1 MNDQQQQMGDTDEA
15 VTADSQEHLMLSA
28 QLCVCVAKSTEQHL
42 LNARRQRV
50 G

>member
-1 MNDQQQQMGDTDEA
+1 MGDTDDA

-28 QLCVCVAKSTEQHL
+28 QLCVCVAKSTEQHRCL
-42 LNARRQRV
+42 LNTRRQRV